1 MSLGET
7 AASFDAAGAPS
18 CYLIMPDK
26 LMLATSLEPMVH
38 LRNEASLL
46 SLFNRYHFGRRLS

>member
-7 AASFDAAGAPS
+7 AASFDVAGAPS

-46 SLFNRYHFGRRLS
+46 SLSYRYYFGRCSS